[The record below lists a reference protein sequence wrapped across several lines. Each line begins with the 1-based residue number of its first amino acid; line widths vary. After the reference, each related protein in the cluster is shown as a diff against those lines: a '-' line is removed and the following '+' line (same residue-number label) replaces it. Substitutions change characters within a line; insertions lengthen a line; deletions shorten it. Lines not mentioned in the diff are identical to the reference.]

1 MTRFQQAPAFIAGD
15 WGTSRLRLYLCDAA
29 NNVLETREA
38 RGAAAARGEHER
50 VLDTETS
57 AWQSSSGPLPAVLC
71 GMVGSSIGWVQAP
84 YLPAP
89 ADPQRLAAASLS
101 LRGGAVRI
109 VPGVSC
115 RNRLGAPDVMR
126 GEETQIL
133 GAMCLE
139 PALRRGAH
147 LLCLPGTHT
156 KWVVVRDGA
165 ITEFLTAPA
174 GELFELL
181 SRHSVLVGDAAAE
194 RAVNESAFRDALAR
208 VRNLPQVELLH
219 RMFEVRSRRLLG
231 EMPEAQ
237 AAGYMSGLLIG
248 SDAAGAARL
257 FAPEIAAGRVRLIGT
272 AELVRAYSIALEA
285 FAPGFQ
291 VIDGAA
297 ASLAGL
303 GEIHA
308 VLQREAAQR
317 VAG

>member
-1 MTRFQQAPAFIAGD
+1 MTRFHQTPAFIVGD

-38 RGAAAARGEHER
+38 RGAAAARGEHEQ

-57 AWQSSSGPLPAVLC
+57 AWHADAGPLPVVLC

-84 YLPAP
+84 YLAAP

-133 GAMCLE
+133 GAMFLE

-147 LLCLPGTHT
+147 LVCLPGTHT

-165 ITEFLTAPA
+165 IVEFLTAPA

-181 SRHSVLVGDAAAE
+181 SRHSVMVGDAAGDARSE
-194 RAVNESAFRDALAR
+194 RGPHSRQRWRAYASCR
-208 VRNLPQVELLH
+208 
-219 RMFEVRSRRLLG
+219 RSSCCTGCSRC
-231 EMPEAQ
+231 
-237 AAGYMSGLLIG
+237 
-248 SDAAGAARL
+248 AAGACWEKCRRRMPPA
-257 FAPEIAAGRVRLIGT
+257 T
-272 AELVRAYSIALEA
+272 CRAC
-285 FAPGFQ
+285 
-291 VIDGAA
+291 
-297 ASLAGL
+297 
-303 GEIHA
+303 
-308 VLQREAAQR
+308 
-317 VAG
+317 